1 MRKTI
6 LFQAL
11 ISVCLH
17 AIGQNDS
24 LFNQASALARDYAY
38 EQSNP
43 LFKQLLNQKLTPLQ
57 EGQAHYYLMRGLW
70 SNNQFNQ
77 SLAHGDSAIDH
88 FMVLNEHAWTG
99 QTFYTLCMNNL
110 IAGSYDVALIQS
122 QKALDEFTLAQDTA
136 MMIRAKG
143 RRGIVF
149 HDIGEYDEGIRTLE
163 EAHELFKDYSGKNKD
178 ILAMIYGI
186 TAINYDDRGDSD
198 IAVEYYKKILAFQD
212 ELSTNREVIR
222 TYNNMGNS
230 LMKLGNLAEA
240 RKYFLLNLKANEEDE
255 FAYGIATVKTNLGTV
270 AYKQGDYQT
279 AEKYLNEAESISYEI
294 RDAEKILDILQ
305 QQHFYHE
312 RIGEPATSLE
322 YLKKYH
328 HLKDSLYD
336 LDKQRQIAL
345 LEKKYETAKKEQQ
358 IEVQAAEIAEKSAEN
373 QRNVAIIIG
382 LIIGMTLA
390 VGILLLNR
398 NRLLKK
404 QRLLTQEAQIQL
416 KEAQIEAAI
425 TSQEK
430 ERSRFAKDL
439 HDGFGQMISILNL
452 NLKSLEDD
460 GKDKHEVFETS
471 SRVLE
476 EMYQELKGICFNLM
490 PQTLIKHG
498 ITAALNEFAA
508 RINAA
513 DKLYVE
519 TDFFGLE
526 TRLTEVQE
534 ISLYRISQEW
544 VNNVMKYSDATKV
557 TIQITRDEE
566 EMTLMIEDDGAGF
579 DLNELKSG
587 KGNGWKNMNS
597 RANLINGELEV
608 DTTPGIIGNVLIVNA
623 VTEVSTSNIKS
634 KPSVS

>member
-1 MRKTI
+1 MIIRI
-6 LFQAL
+6 ALFLTLTFFYLVSFSQT
-11 ISVCLH
+11 
-17 AIGQNDS
+17 DS
-24 LFNQASALARDYAY
+24 LFQQAKALAEDYAY
-38 EQSNP
+38 NQSNP
-43 LFKQLLNQKLTPLQ
+43 FFERLISESLSPLQ
-57 EGQAHYYLMRGLW
+57 TGQAHFYLMRGLW
-70 SNNQFNQ
+70 SDNQFDK
-77 SLAHGDSAIDH
+77 SLAHGDSALTFFVSINDH
-88 FMVLNEHAWTG
+88 NWIGETL
-99 QTFYTLCMNNL
+99 YRLCMNNL

-122 QKALDEFTLAQDTA
+122 QQALDEFTLAKDTA

-163 EAHELFKDYSGKNKD
+163 EAYELFQNYTGKNKD

-212 ELSTNREVIR
+212 ELSTKREVIR

-230 LMKLGNLAEA
+230 LMKLGQLNEA
-240 RKYFLLNLKANEEDE
+240 RKYFLLNLKANEEAN

-270 AYKQGDYQT
+270 AYKQGDFAT
-279 AEKYLNEAESISYEI
+279 AKTYLNEAEAISYEI

-312 RIGEPATSLE
+312 RIGEPTTSLE

-373 QRNVAIIIG
+373 QRNVAMIVG
-382 LIIGMTLA
+382 LIIGL
-390 VGILLLNR
+390 VLLGGVLLLNR

-404 QRLLTQEAQIQL
+404 QRLLLQEAQIQL

-425 TSQEK
+425 SSQEK

-460 GKDKHEVFETS
+460 GKDKHEVFENS
-471 SRVLE
+471 SKVLE

-508 RINAA
+508 RINTT
-513 DKLYVE
+513 DKLHVE

-526 TRLTEVQE
+526 DRLTEVQE

-566 EMTLMIEDDGAGF
+566 EMTLMIEDDGTGF
-579 DLNELKSG
+579 DLDQLKSG
-587 KGNGWKNMNS
+587 KGNGWKNMTS
-597 RANLINGELEV
+597 RANLINGELEI
-608 DTTPGIIGNVLIVNA
+608 DSTLGIKGNTLIVNA
-623 VTEVSTSNIKS
+623 TSITSEKQSMIISN
-634 KPSVS
+634 